1 MYSVTITTD
10 YQTHTQH
17 TPFMS
22 EPHIALSQSTRF
34 RSSTRHPIVMFAVI
48 IILFGNLKNI
58 IIYNQG
64 DKQEENDLTD
74 ICAWFKRLLCCW
86 YYNVL

>member
-1 MYSVTITTD
+1 MLYTITLTSN
-10 YQTHTQH
+10 THTH
-17 TPFMS
+17 TRIAFYVTTTARNQSMS
-22 EPHIALSQSTRF
+22 F
-34 RSSTRHPIVMFAVI
+34 RSSPRHPIRKFAVI